1 MFGPHRQHQ
10 ICQDFTVRIQS
21 GKRRNQRQH
30 SGRSAHHRDAENAW
44 NQEAQKRLKNPADD
58 AAAEIEQKKMVLS
71 NGLLDR
77 PAKHVES
84 YHVPHEMPGTCVEK
98 LKSEQLPEGSI
109 FQVIGSQYAISQHP
123 TSAIARV
130 ASLN

>member
-21 GKRRNQRQH
+21 GKRRNQGQH

-44 NQEAQKRLKNPADD
+44 NQEAQKRLKNAADD

-77 PAKHVES
+77 PSKHVES
-84 YHVPHEMPGTCVEK
+84 YHVPREMPGTGVEK
-98 LKSEQLPEGSI
+98 LKSEQLPEVTMI
-109 FQVIGSQYAISQHP
+109 QVIGAQDEKYQH
-123 TSAIARV
+123 RK
-130 ASLN
+130 